1 MFADNVSLT
10 LDGVLYLKIVD
21 PFKASYGVEVIIS
34 QSIYKEGFY
43 VHIIRWLISNNAVQI
58 I

>member
-21 PFKASYGVEVIIS
+21 PFKASYGVEVINESVDLQGGILCTYYS
-34 QSIYKEGFY
+34 VVNK
-43 VHIIRWLISNNAVQI
+43 
-58 I
+58 